1 MPSVVML
8 SILIP
13 SVVVLIVVVLIVV
26 MLSVVMLSG
35 ITPTLHSNVVLRTKL
50 GAYPY
55 PYRAKTHG
63 AP

>member
-1 MPSVVML
+1 MLSVVML

-13 SVVVLIVVVLIVV
+13 IVVVLSVV

-35 ITPTLHSNVVLRTKL
+35 ITPTLHSNVVLGTKL

-55 PYRAKTHG
+55 PYREISIGEA
-63 AP
+63 